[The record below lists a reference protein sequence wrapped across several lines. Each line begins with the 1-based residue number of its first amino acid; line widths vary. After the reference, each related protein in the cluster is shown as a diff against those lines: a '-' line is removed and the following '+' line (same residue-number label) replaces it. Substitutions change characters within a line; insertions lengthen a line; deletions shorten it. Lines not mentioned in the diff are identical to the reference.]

1 MYYESYGIGGWL
13 HWGALL
19 AAGILS
25 PIFCAQA
32 MVIGRS
38 LPTFLDLLGP
48 REGRKWSKLTAVL
61 GLTLAVTAVIAA
73 QTALAFVFDPRYHDF
88 PYASLT
94 MAVVPFALLML
105 NRPQIGQRPI
115 AESVF
120 AGLLTLSAAYVLLQR
135 GPRQLAVAVDLRDLS
150 RCSRSRCGG
159 RGPSK
164 SKNEQADRKARQHD
178 IVEHDAEAGG
188 DRCRRSAARSTA
200 ASGSASRSPARRCR
214 TPNS

>member
-1 MYYESYGIGGWL
+1 
-13 HWGALL
+13 
-19 AAGILS
+19 
-25 PIFCAQA
+25 

-48 REGRKWSKLTAVL
+48 REGRKWSKLTALL

-94 MAVVPFALLML
+94 MAVVPFAVLML

-120 AGLLTLSAAYVLLQR
+120 AACARVVGRLRALQR
-135 GPRQLAVAVDLRDLS
+135 GPRELAVAVDLRDLFAV
-150 RCSRSRCGG
+150 RAHAVAGAG
-159 RGPSK
+159 RANPRM
-164 SKNEQADRKARQHD
+164 NRPIARPD
-178 IVEHDAEAGG
+178 
-188 DRCRRSAARSTA
+188 ST
-200 ASGSASRSPARRCR
+200 
-214 TPNS
+214 TL